1 MTAENDK
8 SLSLKMLQARNAIL
22 IEFGDYS
29 FDQAL
34 DEVKNSLLSEKNNAT
49 RLALLSA
56 KSWIIRNK
64 VYAMM
69 HEPFVYALNEL
80 ENTNIFSDT
89 DDDDTSTSGLSGLF
103 DDDDDGDGDGDGDG
117 DVQVTVTKTT
127 TLNGVKLI
135 KDMVVSVKKDDAEKL
150 VLDKKAKY
158 LE

>member
-1 MTAENDK
+1 
-8 SLSLKMLQARNAIL
+8 
-22 IEFGDYS
+22 
-29 FDQAL
+29 
-34 DEVKNSLLSEKNNAT
+34 
-49 RLALLSA
+49 
-56 KSWIIRNK
+56 
-64 VYAMM
+64 MM

-103 DDDDDGDGDGDGDG
+103 DDDDDDGDGDGDGDG